1 MQHNQHYMFTSS
13 EENYLKAIYHLGLLS
28 DIGVSTNS
36 IAKKL
41 NTKAS
46 SVTDMVKKLADK
58 NVLIYQKYQGV
69 ILTSEGKKTAALIIR
84 KHRLW
89 EVFLVEKLNFNWD
102 EVHDVAEQLEHI
114 KSPKLIDEID
124 ALLGFPTVDPHGD
137 PIPDKEGEITIRK
150 KVKLSTLKES
160 EETVLLA
167 VKDSSDDFLRYLN
180 KKKIA
185 IGNFIKI
192 INIEPF
198 DNSIMVL
205 INGAELLITNEVAEN
220 LLVKESNTN

>member
-1 MQHNQHYMFTSS
+1 LLYNQCDMFTSS
-13 EENYLKAIYHLGLLS
+13 EENYLKAIYHLSSLTEK
-28 DIGVSTNS
+28 GVSTNA

-41 NTKAS
+41 DTKAS

-69 ILTSEGKKTAALIIR
+69 NLTIEGKKIAAVIIR

-137 PIPDKEGEITIRK
+137 PIPNKEGDITIRK
-150 KVKLSTLKES
+150 KVKLSALKEN

-167 VKDSSDDFLRYLN
+167 VKDSSDNFLRYLN

-185 IGNFIKI
+185 IGNTIKV

-198 DNSIMVL
+198 DNSVL
-205 INGAELLITNEVAEN
+205 VQINDIELLITNEVAEN
-220 LLVKESNTN
+220 LLVKESHTI